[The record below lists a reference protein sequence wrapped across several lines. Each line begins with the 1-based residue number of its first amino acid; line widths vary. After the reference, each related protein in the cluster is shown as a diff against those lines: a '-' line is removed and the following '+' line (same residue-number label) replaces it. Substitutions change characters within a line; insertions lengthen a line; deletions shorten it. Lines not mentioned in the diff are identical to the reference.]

1 MIEPWHDKSYS
12 RYTISVLC
20 TNLCGHSGVNLDQ
33 GRKTKYI
40 HKSRSS
46 LDLLEGVLRFK
57 YLAFSM
63 MLDT

>member
-1 MIEPWHDKSYS
+1 MTKAIVATLFLSFVQIFVATVVK
-12 RYTISVLC
+12 
-20 TNLCGHSGVNLDQ
+20 NLDQ

-63 MLDT
+63 MLDN